1 MGILIDKVR
10 IFGFRSLKN
19 VEVDLS
25 SITILTGMNNSGK
38 TSFLKA
44 IQLALGNKQFLSYDD
59 FNIQDNTTVDKII
72 IDLRIVPINAL
83 GKRINT
89 FSDDWEILF
98 TVDRIITNSE
108 GEQFVPLR
116 TLTQYDNQ
124 KNSYKSR
131 QFILQD
137 WFPFKDDDGRQ
148 WFENEDGIEKPFYFD
163 QLPFFIID
171 AQRDIVDDMKT
182 RSSYLG
188 KMISKIEYSPSDVA
202 KIEKQIDILNEKTV
216 SSSKILSNIRE
227 TLKELNTAL
236 NSNNDGIEITPF
248 TKKLRD
254 LSKGLSI
261 HYADNNDSFSMEYH
275 GMGTRSWSSL
285 LILKS
290 FINMLAKNSE
300 EISEAFFPIIA
311 LEEPE
316 AHLHPNAQ
324 KKLYHQIE
332 NIAGQKIISTHSPY
346 IAASAKLDQLR
357 SFYKDDKNFSCGQIH
372 INRLTKDDIR
382 KIQRLVVNTRGEIF
396 FSKIIVF
403 FEGDTE
409 EQALPIL
416 AEKFFNKTCIELGID
431 FFGVGG
437 FGNYLPFIRVAE
449 SFNIP
454 WFILSDAELSVK
466 TSVIKQFSDCACQ
479 KQQIDTI
486 FFVEDGIDFEKQLL
500 RSNFASEIKN
510 AIKSIELAKCSNDI
524 HRRAKKKEIDRYDND
539 KLYKIMIDAKTTFG
553 PIVAEEIAK
562 SNKPLP
568 EPVKKLFTKIK
579 EILET

>member
-1 MGILIDKVR
+1 
-10 IFGFRSLKN
+10 
-19 VEVDLS
+19 
-25 SITILTGMNNSGK
+25 
-38 TSFLKA
+38 
-44 IQLALGNKQFLSYDD
+44 
-59 FNIQDNTTVDKII
+59 
-72 IDLRIVPINAL
+72 
-83 GKRINT
+83 
-89 FSDDWEILF
+89 
-98 TVDRIITNSE
+98 
-108 GEQFVPLR
+108 
-116 TLTQYDNQ
+116 
-124 KNSYKSR
+124 
-131 QFILQD
+131 
-137 WFPFKDDDGRQ
+137 
-148 WFENEDGIEKPFYFD
+148 
-163 QLPFFIID
+163 
-171 AQRDIVDDMKT
+171 
-182 RSSYLG
+182 
-188 KMISKIEYSPSDVA
+188 
-202 KIEKQIDILNEKTV
+202 
-216 SSSKILSNIRE
+216 
-227 TLKELNTAL
+227 
-236 NSNNDGIEITPF
+236 
-248 TKKLRD
+248 
-254 LSKGLSI
+254 
-261 HYADNNDSFSMEYH
+261 
-275 GMGTRSWSSL
+275 
-285 LILKS
+285 
-290 FINMLAKNSE
+290 
-300 EISEAFFPIIA
+300 
-311 LEEPE
+311 
-316 AHLHPNAQ
+316 
-324 KKLYHQIE
+324 
-332 NIAGQKIISTHSPY
+332 
-346 IAASAKLDQLR
+346 
-357 SFYKDDKNFSCGQIH
+357 
-372 INRLTKDDIR
+372 
-382 KIQRLVVNTRGEIF
+382 VVNTRGEIF